1 MPSYGEKQKPAGKL
15 LKVPAR
21 SGQIGE
27 RTMRSNV
34 TTIMPTL
41 KVDNIEY
48 KGNSTLLAQK

>member
-15 LKVPAR
+15 LKVPGR
-21 SGQIGE
+21 CGHISE